1 MEQAQKYGRVYGFY
15 AMSTPILTIADPA
28 ILKKILIK
36 NFDSFSSHVFAP
48 KDQRMRTLEQ
58 ANGQEWKVIFYF
70 EEHLICVF

>member
-58 ANGQEWKVIFYF
+58 ANGQEWKVRQTNFVL
-70 EEHLICVF
+70 HLA